1 MSFPGCPL
9 SDSKIIM
16 IGRLFAVLLLAP
28 MLAIS
33 VAAQQA
39 ATATIEGI
47 VTDPNGAVVP
57 AATVTVKNTDTSFT
71 REMISDE
78 RGICPW
84 PAAPPTR
91 NL

>member
-1 MSFPGCPL
+1 MGHFVDETIRRATMSFTACPL

-16 IGRLFAVLLLAP
+16 SGRLFAAMLLAP

-33 VAAQQA
+33 VTAQQA

-57 AATVTVKNTDTSFT
+57 GATVTVKNTDTSFT
-71 REMISDE
+71 
-78 RGICPW
+78 GK
-84 PAAPPTR
+84 
-91 NL
+91 